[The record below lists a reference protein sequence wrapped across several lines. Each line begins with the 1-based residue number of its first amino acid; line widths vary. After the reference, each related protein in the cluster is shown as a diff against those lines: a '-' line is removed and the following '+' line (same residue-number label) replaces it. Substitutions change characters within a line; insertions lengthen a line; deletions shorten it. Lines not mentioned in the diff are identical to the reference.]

1 MEPYLPLIIQI
12 IAGAIGGN
20 AAGAASKNVSLG
32 GAGNT
37 IAGAIG
43 GGVLG
48 QLLQIALPMLQGTGG
63 NLDIG
68 AIAGNLVGGGAAG
81 AIVTAIIGL
90 IKNRAAAA
98 R

>member
-1 MEPYLPLIIQI
+1 MEQYLPLIIQL

-20 AAGAASKNVSLG
+20 AAGAAAKNVSLG
-32 GAGNT
+32 PAGNT

-43 GGVLG
+43 GGLLG
-48 QLLQIALPMLQGTGG
+48 QLLQAALPMLAGTGG

-81 AIVTAIIGL
+81 AIVTAIIGF
-90 IKNRAAAA
+90 IKNKLAK
-98 R
+98 